1 MLISDEKTLMAA
13 FEDVDG
19 APSPVAKCFGPAPT
33 VTGPNL
39 SSGLENKLV
48 CRSITL
54 LNPDFPLAPFTE
66 RGFQT
71 IRRVSSLITVVGD
84 KGDQALFWSSL
95 INGIFNRLNY
105 SQPSPCDSR
114 KTEAGF
120 HFERRV
126 GRHIE
131 GMCIPA
137 GNESEKMILRQTSI
151 EKSIEKASERNG
163 GQDQWL
169 DLDVIDTTG
178 LDTNVN
184 DLRHSAYN
192 VNAILLR

>member
-1 MLISDEKTLMAA
+1 MAA

-33 VTGPNL
+33 TSAGPNF
-39 SSGLENKLV
+39 SSRLENRLV

-54 LNPDFPLAPFTE
+54 LNPDFPVASFIE

-84 KGDQALFWSSL
+84 KGDQALFWSAL
-95 INGIFNRLNY
+95 INGICNRLQY
-105 SQPSPCDSR
+105 SQPSPCVSQ
-114 KTEAGF
+114 KTESGF
-120 HFERRV
+120 HLERRV
-126 GRHIE
+126 GKQIE
-131 GMCIPA
+131 TMCISA
-137 GNESEKMILRQTSI
+137 GDESEGLILRRASI
-151 EKSIEKASERNG
+151 ASEKDG
-163 GQDQWL
+163 AQDHWL

-192 VNAILLR
+192 VNSILLR